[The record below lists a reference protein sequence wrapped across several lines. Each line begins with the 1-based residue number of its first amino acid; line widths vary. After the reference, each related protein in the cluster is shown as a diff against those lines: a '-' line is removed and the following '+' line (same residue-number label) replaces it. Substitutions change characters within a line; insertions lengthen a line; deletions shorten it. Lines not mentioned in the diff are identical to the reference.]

1 MKPLK
6 QRPIFRIMANLS
18 NYKKYKEIFKDYIL
32 TERSLSKNSVE
43 AYIKDIEQLLAYVQ
57 NRHIDAELIENYF
70 IELTKKHFLATSVSR
85 KISSVRAFFLFLYE
99 EGYID
104 NDPASNL
111 SPPKIMR
118 KLPDVLN
125 QREVIKLLDSCD
137 TSTNKGIRDRAMLE
151 TIYGA
156 GLRISE
162 LINLKIS
169 DIDFNE
175 SLIRIFGK
183 GSKERIVPIGQY
195 AIKYMKLYLNNVR
208 RHLKFSLYSDILFLN
223 MNGKPLSRMGFWKI
237 LKYYT
242 QKSGIKKH
250 VSPHTLRHSFA
261 THLLEG
267 GADLRSVQEMLGH
280 SSIATTEIY
289 THVDREYL
297 KETLKLYLP
306 RG

>member
-1 MKPLK
+1 
-6 QRPIFRIMANLS
+6 MANPS
-18 NYKKYKEIFKDYIL
+18 NYNEYKEIFKDYIL

-43 AYIKDIEQLLAYVQ
+43 AYINDIEQLLNYAK
-57 NRHIDAELIENYF
+57 NRVIDADLIENYF
-70 IELTKKHFLATSVSR
+70 IGLSQKHFLETSVSR

-111 SPPKIMR
+111 SSPKIIR
-118 KLPDVLN
+118 KLPDVLT
-125 QREVIKLLDSCD
+125 QREVIKLLESCD
-137 TSTNKGIRDRAMLE
+137 ISTKKGIRDRAMFE
-151 TIYGA
+151 TVYGA
-156 GLRISE
+156 GLRVSE

-169 DIDFNE
+169 DIDFDE
-175 SLIRIFGK
+175 SLLRIFGK

-195 AIKYMKLYLNNVR
+195 AIKYIKLYLNNVR
-208 RHLKFSLYSDILFLN
+208 RHLKYFLYSDIIFLN
-223 MNGKPLSRMGFWKI
+223 MNGKALSRMGFWKI
-237 LKYYT
+237 LKHYT
-242 QKSGIKKH
+242 QMSGIKKH

-280 SSIATTEIY
+280 SSIVTTEIY

>member
-1 MKPLK
+1 
-6 QRPIFRIMANLS
+6 MANPS
-18 NYKKYKEIFKDYIL
+18 NYNEYKEIFKDYIL

-43 AYIKDIEQLLAYVQ
+43 AYINDIEQLLNYAK
-57 NRHIDAELIENYF
+57 NRVIDADLIENYF
-70 IELTKKHFLATSVSR
+70 IGLSQKHFLETSVSR

-111 SPPKIMR
+111 SSPKIIR
-118 KLPDVLN
+118 KLPDVLT
-125 QREVIKLLDSCD
+125 QREVIKLLESCD
-137 TSTNKGIRDRAMLE
+137 ISTKKGIRDRAMFE
-151 TIYGA
+151 TVYGA
-156 GLRISE
+156 GLRVSE

-169 DIDFNE
+169 DIDFDE
-175 SLIRIFGK
+175 SLLRIFGK

-195 AIKYMKLYLNNVR
+195 AIKYIKLYLNNVR
-208 RHLKFSLYSDILFLN
+208 RHLKYSLYSDIIFLN
-223 MNGKPLSRMGFWKI
+223 MNGKALSRMGFWKI
-237 LKYYT
+237 LKHYT
-242 QKSGIKKH
+242 QMSGIKKH

-280 SSIATTEIY
+280 SSIVTTEIY